1 MPVPTKTGRR
11 AARALG
17 VLALATVLFGAP
29 GVRAGEVEFYAVT
42 DKEQVAIDDTLTLT
56 VTLAIDAQDGSEDVR
71 LPEAPDFQVLSRSQS
86 QQMSFNMASGGP
98 PTFRRVRVYT
108 LILSPRKTGTLTIK
122 PGRLVAKGK
131 KYETGPIKVKVLSA
145 SQAPSRPAPRPQPQQ
160 PPRPTNP
167 FGLPDAFPDDPDQLL
182 EQFFGGGLGHERPA
196 SDSDIYL
203 RSHVN
208 KRQAWL
214 GEQITLSTYLF
225 SRVDIS
231 GVDGMQMPKL
241 DGFWAEDIE
250 TPSQIS
256 GELKMIDGE
265 PYRVFL
271 LRKRAL
277 FPIKSGKLTIDPVE
291 VDVSTGFSLVFS
303 GRKVHR
309 VSQPVTIEVLP
320 LPPGAPNGFEAAN
333 VGQWRLKAEASPT
346 RVPLGQPITLRVT
359 LEGTGNLRNVALPK
373 LPPISGFKSF
383 DPTTS
388 EKLSTAKGRY
398 GGRRTLEYL
407 LMPTQTGA
415 FEIPPLVFSY
425 FDPAARDYRQTGS
438 EPIRVEVEAG
448 QLIAGGQP
456 GAPAAA
462 GAAEG
467 DHAVNLLAGTGLRPL
482 RYKGELSRPTVP
494 LYRKPFFLPIAASP
508 LVLWIGLTAFGLL
521 RSAVRQQ
528 DEGTRKRKAGSRTRR
543 RLRTAKDL
551 MKAGKPDAFYAEVSR
566 ALNDYLA
573 AKLGTPVAGLT
584 RPELASRL
592 QAAGAPG
599 ELAGRLGAALD
610 TCDAGRFAPGATEG
624 STMKRVHAEA
634 LGVMD
639 ALEAVR
645 LRPADGQEEGR

>member
-1 MPVPTKTGRR
+1 
-11 AARALG
+11 
-17 VLALATVLFGAP
+17 
-29 GVRAGEVEFYAVT
+29 
-42 DKEQVAIDDTLTLT
+42 
-56 VTLAIDAQDGSEDVR
+56 
-71 LPEAPDFQVLSRSQS
+71 
-86 QQMSFNMASGGP
+86 
-98 PTFRRVRVYT
+98 FRRVRVYT
-108 LILSPRKTGTLTIK
+108 LILSPRKAGTLTIK
-122 PGRLVAKGK
+122 PGRLIAKGK
-131 KYETGPIKVKVLSA
+131 TYETGPIKVKVLQA
-145 SQAPSRPAPRPQPQQ
+145 SQAPRRPAPQPQPQQ
-160 PPRPTNP
+160 PPRPANP
-167 FGLPDAFPDDPDQLL
+167 FGLIDSFPDDPDQLL
-182 EQFFGGGLGHERPA
+182 EQFFGGGVGHDRPT

-203 RSHVN
+203 RNHVN

-291 VDVSTGFSLVFS
+291 VDVTTGFSLVFS

-309 VSQPVTIEVLP
+309 ASQPVTIEVLP
-320 LPPGAPNGFEAAN
+320 LPPGAPAGFEAAN
-333 VGQWRLKAEASPT
+333 VGQWRLKAEATPT
-346 RVPLGQPITLRVT
+346 RVQLGQPITLRVT
-359 LEGTGNLRNVALPK
+359 LEGSGNVRNVAVPK
-373 LPPISGFKSF
+373 LPPINGFKSY

-388 EKLSTAKGRY
+388 EKISTAKGRY

-407 LMPTQTGA
+407 LMPTQTGT

-425 FDPAARDYRQTGS
+425 FDPATRDYRQAAS

-448 QLIAGGQP
+448 QMAAGGQT
-456 GAPAAA
+456 GAHAAA
-462 GAAEG
+462 GPADS
-467 DHAVNLLAGTGLRPL
+467 DHAVNLLAGSGLRPL

-494 LYRKPFFLPIAASP
+494 LYRKPFFLPVAASP

-528 DEGTRKRKAGSRTRR
+528 DEGARKRKAGARTRR
-543 RLRTAKDL
+543 RLRTAKGL

-573 AKLGTPVAGLT
+573 DKLGSPVAGLT

-592 QAAGAPG
+592 HAAGAPQ
-599 ELAGRLGAALD
+599 ELVARLGAALD

-624 STMKRVHAEA
+624 STMKRVHTEA
-634 LGVMD
+634 LEVMD
-639 ALEAVR
+639 ALEAIR
-645 LRPADGQEEGR
+645 LRPADGGEERR